1 MRRTADSRGAK
12 KAAVLPQPPAVF
24 WTQALVAQLGVRLA
38 HCVRSMRAE
47 LRSDPLLK
55 GVLITDAEVDA
66 LLSDVTAPLADAAFE
81 PGSLT
86 THIACAAPETVGPWL
101 ALQSRFGLSDVDMDV
116 LAVCLGAHIEPRL
129 ARAFAYLNDDVALRA
144 PSVQTILRL
153 IAPGRL
159 DVRSA
164 LARDGRL
171 VRLGLLEAFEHN
183 RVPLLTLAE
192 GVARFVLAQEGVDP
206 SLAAVWCDEEAAPL
220 APQLWQTQTTE
231 LETLQALMETQLMA
245 GEGRAPLMVNVIGR
259 SGSGRRF
266 LVESACKQ
274 AGMGCLSLDVRKL
287 RAAADPQRVLTAA
300 LRDSVLWSAPL
311 LLHHCDEP
319 QPERGRA
326 NALAAWL
333 QPLVRALGWCV
344 LMSSEAPLGAAAW
357 FPAARVVE
365 LTLAPSAVAQREAA
379 WRRVLAEF
387 VSLAPERADEL
398 AAALAAKFRLTL
410 GEIALAAQRVNNLPT
425 LPQTPAQWSAAL
437 HDIAGAVAAPKLHEL
452 AQCVRAQHALGD
464 LVLPAD
470 RLAALDEVVRRTRFR
485 RTVLEDWGFESVSS
499 RGRGLIVLFYGASGT
514 GKSMAAE
521 ALAQALQMQL
531 FRIDLAGV
539 VSKYIGETEKNLRAV
554 FEEADR
560 ADAVLF
566 FDEAD
571 ALFGKRS
578 EVKDAHDRY
587 ANIEIN
593 YLLQRVESFEG
604 IAILATNM
612 RAAIDEAF
620 LRRIHITV
628 EFPLPQLTERLG
640 LWDRAFAPNTPL
652 HDDIDWV
659 FLAQRFELTGGTI
672 RNAALGAAYIAAA
685 GGAAGDAPGRIGMAE
700 VVNALRAELIKA
712 GRRVADSDFGP
723 YARLLVK
730 PTVIARETRLS
741 QRLAR
746 EAQGV
751 PA

>member
-1 MRRTADSRGAK
+1 MSRAADSRRAK
-12 KAAVLPQPPAVF
+12 KEAVLPPAPAVV
-24 WTQALVAQLGVRLA
+24 WTHALVAELGARLA
-38 HCVRSMRAE
+38 RCVHGMRAE
-47 LRSDPLLK
+47 LRSDPLLR
-55 GVLITDAEVDA
+55 GVLITDAEVDT
-66 LLSDVTAPLADAAFE
+66 LLSDVSAPAAQAAFT

-86 THIACAAPETVGPWL
+86 THIACAAPETAGPWL
-101 ALQSRFGLSDVDMDV
+101 ALQSRFGLSDFEMDV
-116 LAVCLGAHIEPRL
+116 LAVCLGAQIEPRL
-129 ARAFAYLNDDVALRA
+129 ARAFAYLNDDVSLRA
-144 PSVQTILRL
+144 PSAETVLRL
-153 IAPGRL
+153 TAPGRL
-159 DVRSA
+159 DLRGA

-171 VRLGLLEAFEHN
+171 IRLGLLAVSDHA
-183 RVPLLTLAE
+183 RAPLLTLAE
-192 GVARFVLAQEGVDP
+192 GVVRFVLAQEGVDP
-206 SLAAVWCDEEAAPL
+206 LLAQVWCDEDAAPL
-220 APQLWQTQTTE
+220 APELWRTQSAA
-231 LETLQALMETQLMA
+231 LETVQALIETQLMA
-245 GEGRAPLMVNVIGR
+245 GADSAVPLVVNLIGR

-266 LVESACKQ
+266 LTETACKQ
-274 AGMGCLSLDVRKL
+274 AGMACLSLDVRKL
-287 RAAADPQRVLTAA
+287 RASADPQRILTAA

-311 LLHHCDEP
+311 LLHHCEDTADE
-319 QPERGRA
+319 RA
-326 NALAAWL
+326 RSNALAGWL

-344 LMSSEAPLGAAAW
+344 ILTSEAPLGAAAW

-365 LTLAPSAVAQREAA
+365 MDVAPIAVAEREAA
-379 WRRVLAEF
+379 WRTVLANFPGLPQDGAEA
-387 VSLAPERADEL
+387 LAV
-398 AAALAAKFRLTL
+398 ALAAKFRLTL

-425 LPQTPAQWSAAL
+425 LPQTPEQWSAAL
-437 HDIAGAVAAPKLHEL
+437 HQIAGTVAAPKLNEL
-452 AQCVRAQHALGD
+452 AQRVRPQHGLGD

-470 RLAALDEVVRRTRFR
+470 RMASLDEVVRRMRHR

-628 EFPLPQLTERLG
+628 EFPVPQLAERLG
-640 LWDRAFAPNTPL
+640 LWDRAFPQGASL
-652 HDDIDWV
+652 LDDIDWE

-672 RNAALGAAYIAAA
+672 RNAALGAAYLAAA
-685 GGAAGDAPGRIGMAE
+685 SGGVQGRIGMAE
-700 VVNALRAELIKA
+700 VVNALRAELIKS
-712 GRRVADSDFGP
+712 GRRVADGDFGP
-723 YARLLVK
+723 YAPLLVT
-730 PTVIARETRLS
+730 PTVMARSTRLS
-741 QRLAR
+741 KRIAR
-746 EAQGV
+746 EAQGL